1 MKPQFFFDEELADH
15 PALTRLL
22 FIGLWCLADKEGRLE
37 DRPKYIKAEVL
48 PYDDCEV
55 EPMLTALHD
64 SKFIFKYESGGR
76 NYIQVVNFLKHQ
88 RISGKEAE
96 GVSEFPPP
104 DGEAIGKH
112 LGSNGEAP
120 GKHPGAQ
127 EGKGREGKEEG
138 KGDSCAPPELGDAD
152 DPVFLIFP
160 CKGMGAKE
168 WKLRESKLKQYI
180 EAFPA
185 VDVRS
190 VTRHARQWCIDN
202 PGKRKTER
210 GMPAFL
216 TRWFGRDQNRGG
228 SRNAQ
233 GEKITVTAKP
243 DKYTHLKTGGSSL
256 PKMPEKIAIP

>member
-48 PYDDCEV
+48 PYDDCDV

-76 NYIQVVNFLKHQ
+76 HYIQVVNFSKHQ
-88 RISGKEAE
+88 RITGKEAE

-104 DGEAIGKH
+104 DGESLGKH

-120 GKHPGAQ
+120 GKHLGSQ
-127 EGKGREGKEEG
+127 EGKGKEG
-138 KGDSCAPPELGDAD
+138 KGDSFAPPGLGDAP
-152 DPVFLIFP
+152 DPIFLTFP
-160 CKGMGAKE
+160 CKGIGAKE
-168 WKLRESKLKQYI
+168 WHLRESKLKEYQ

-185 VDVRS
+185 IEVSS

-202 PGKRKTER
+202 PTKQKTLR

-216 TRWFGRDQNRGG
+216 TRWMGREQNRGG
-228 SRNAQ
+228 PRNAQ
-233 GEKITVTAKP
+233 GSQTTVTARP
-243 DKYTHLKTGGSSL
+243 DKYAHLKTGGSPL
-256 PKMPEKIAIP
+256 PKMPEKTTVS